1 VFYNLIDNTIRHGA
15 ASTITISFEE
25 KESGYLIYQDDG
37 FGIVESDKEKI
48 FSRGY
53 GKGTGIGM
61 AFIREVLESDDIAI
75 RENGIKGKGASFEI
89 MVPPDHYR
97 ITET

>member
-1 VFYNLIDNTIRHGA
+1 M
-15 ASTITISFEE
+15 
-25 KESGYLIYQDDG
+25 IYQDDG

-75 RENGIKGKGASFEI
+75 RENGIEGKGARFEI